1 MGAAG
6 GRGTGAGG
14 GSSWPLARGLGD
26 AGLTSAPRPWPP
38 SKKRGEAGWE
48 SGPEGVS
55 TGKRRGRGGGHRVT
69 LPGQKLR
76 VPGPGQPLPRGLTH
90 FPNLPPAPRKWSG
103 KCKRKRRGNPSLGQR
118 ARRDT
123 RGRNWGGDGG
133 GRVPSKTDLASAPA
147 CTGTA
152 LQAPNFKRGGASLNS
167 PPHAAHPPH
176 TPPVPKVGRG
186 ERRGEAGLFVEL
198 PRQPPP
204 GLRAPH
210 WRSAPTL
217 APLPRQPHPQQETCR
232 VGDPTPGPFAPAPTQ
247 PPASLQNRPGWLFT
261 GFGKSRFGTN
271 GFGTAHPG

>member
-1 MGAAG
+1 MQE
-6 GRGTGAGG
+6 
-14 GSSWPLARGLGD
+14 
-26 AGLTSAPRPWPP
+26 
-38 SKKRGEAGWE
+38 EAQ
-48 SGPEGVS
+48 
-55 TGKRRGRGGGHRVT
+55 GK
-69 LPGQKLR
+69 
-76 VPGPGQPLPRGLTH
+76 PLPRTAGQAGH
-90 FPNLPPAPRKWSG
+90 PRQE
-103 KCKRKRRGNPSLGQR
+103 L
-118 ARRDT
+118 
-123 RGRNWGGDGG
+123 GGDGG